1 VAVQDGGQLDQPRV
15 PVPADR
21 PGLTARMRGGITSA
35 VRAGGE
41 LRTLGPTALVSF
53 LFAAAFAPFL
63 APLLGHLP
71 GVLEAE
77 LGTALNQL
85 GGMGGGY
92 LGEVLSKTADRM
104 RGDEGGALTEEQLRR
119 QLAEALHRA
128 LGEAAGEVRSG
139 LREELSVVLRR
150 LDAVHVAMAA
160 DDEGALA
167 EGLAGLGERM
177 AEFHWVLDDVRAAL
191 GEVLRALD
199 SNAAQQ
205 RGQWRSV
212 RASQDAA
219 ISLMLR
225 IESTLR
231 PGPGDAAQPGDPGLA
246 VCPYPGLLPFEGED
260 ARWFF
265 GREELSLHL
274 VSRVAQQAG
283 GRSPLFVL
291 GPSGAGKSSLL
302 RAGLIP
308 RLSEAGA
315 GIWSPVLLGR
325 PGAHPMEALS
335 RQVPAR
341 AGTGAGGRLVLVVDQ
356 FEEIF
361 TQCPDEGERLR
372 FVRALLDLPGALV
385 VLGIRTDFY
394 QDCAAIP
401 ELGTLLPD
409 NQLLVGPMAE
419 RDLRRAV
426 IAPATAAG
434 YAVEP
439 GLTELLLSDLGVRPG
454 SAEYEPGALPLL
466 AYALQATWS
475 RRSGKTLTVAGY
487 REVGGVHGAV
497 AAEAELVYA
506 DLPGPAREATRRV
519 MLRLVSVGRG
529 TRPARSRVPRAALAA
544 ALDAAAAENVLG
556 RFTQARLITADAGGV
571 EISHEALL
579 GAWPRLREWIEEDQ
593 AGLVLH
599 RQLAEDA
606 ASWIREE
613 RDPGGL
619 YRGARLASALGWQRT
634 GDNEAEL
641 TPAERE
647 LLTASAAAEEVRR
660 AAQEAGRLRERRQN
674 RRLRALAGGLA
685 VVLAA
690 AVAAAGYAVGQQHQA
705 QAQRDYAVSS
715 LYAAQSDDDQTTNPT
730 VADLDALAGWAADE
744 TPQARGSL
752 LSREANPYLAS
763 FPEPA
768 AAVIKA
774 LAISPDGKLLAVG
787 EEPSQ
792 TAAGQGSV
800 QLWDV
805 AQRKEVADFPHLG
818 GIPLTLAFSPDGST
832 VAAVVP
838 SVKANLQLWDVA
850 THKALPDPIPPQRF
864 FISTL
869 AYSPDGRILAVG
881 TALPSYGPGGGLLP
895 VADDRTVIE
904 LWDLAGHHLLR
915 ELTGGTGLIYSL
927 AFSPDGRQLAG
938 GGEDHMVRLWNVATG
953 TQQAVLGGSTG
964 TVGSVSF
971 SPDGRFLAAASLGG
985 TIRIWNA
992 PAGTPN
998 AVISTTSGVPSGVPP
1013 MAFSPRGQYLYTSP
1027 AVGEIVRY
1035 NLNTGAQSGPV
1046 VRLPPQA
1053 AQDVDQMVFSPD
1065 GNTLAVGGLG
1075 GYAAALDEGGRT
1087 FYEVNDDPLTSVAV
1101 SPDGRLTATGDADG
1115 TVQLWGTS
1123 NPAYAHVLT
1132 GNQGDVLH
1140 VAFSPDGKLLAAI
1153 SATCTASLWNVASGR
1168 LIATLATPGRY
1179 LVTPDD
1185 NGSNLSFGPD
1195 GKTVATYCSSSN
1207 YAGPKTIHDTVML
1220 WRTATKRPITA
1231 YQVPNG
1237 GDGAGGLAYSP
1248 DGHTLAIDTGTGD
1261 VLLWDTASRR
1271 IARVIETGQA
1281 TTPGALAITFS
1292 PDGKLLAT
1300 AGPTGTIAL
1309 WDAASGDPAG
1319 SVNADTQQVHDLAFS
1334 PDGSILAAAGQD
1346 SVVRLWSVPGL
1357 QQVASVSATPQTL
1370 SANNTE
1376 LTVNEVAFGPG
1387 GRTLVSANSDGTAQ
1401 VWDLNPADAVRD
1413 LCGALGPAWVAG
1425 QWPGLDPSSG
1435 QDPCSPG

>member
-1 VAVQDGGQLDQPRV
+1 MDQPCA
-15 PVPADR
+15 PVSAHP
-21 PGLTARMRGGITSA
+21 PGLAARMRGGITSA

-63 APLLGHLP
+63 APLLGHLSS
-71 GVLEAE
+71 GTLEAE

-92 LGEVLSKTADRM
+92 LGEFLSKTADRM
-104 RGDEGGALTEEQLRR
+104 RDADGGALTEEGLRR
-119 QLAEALHRA
+119 QLAKALHRA
-128 LGEAAGEVRSG
+128 LGEAAGEARSG

-150 LDAVHVAMAA
+150 LDAVQVAMAA

-167 EGLAGLGERM
+167 EGLAGLGEKM

-191 GEVLRALD
+191 GEVLRALEG
-199 SNAAQQ
+199 SAAQQ
-205 RGQWRSV
+205 RGLWRSV

-225 IESTLR
+225 IESTLQ
-231 PGPGDAAQPGDPGLA
+231 PGPGDARQPGDPGQD
-246 VCPYPGLLPFEGED
+246 VCPYPGLLSFEGED

-265 GREELSLHL
+265 GREELTLHL

-283 GRSPLFVL
+283 GGSPLFVL

-308 RLSEAGA
+308 RLREAG

-335 RQVPAR
+335 RQVPAL
-341 AGTGAGGRLVLVVDQ
+341 AGNGAPGRLVLVVDQ

-361 TQCPDEGERLR
+361 TQCADEGERLR
-372 FVRALLDLPGALV
+372 FVRALLDLPGAVV

-394 QDCAAIP
+394 QDCAAIL
-401 ELGTLLPD
+401 ELGAVLPD
-409 NQLLVGPMAE
+409 NQLLVGPMPE

-439 GLTELLLSDLGVRPG
+439 GLTELLLSDVGIRHG

-487 REVGGVHGAV
+487 REAGGVHGAV
-497 AAEAELVYA
+497 ASEAERVYA
-506 DLPGPAREATRRV
+506 DLPGPARETARRV

-529 TRPARSRVPRAALAA
+529 TRPARCRVARADLAA
-544 ALDAAAAENVLG
+544 ALDAAAAGIVLA

-619 YRGARLASALGWQRT
+619 YRGARLAGALGWQGT

-641 TPAERE
+641 TAAERE
-647 LLTASAAAEEVRR
+647 FLTASAAAEEARR
-660 AAQEAGRLRERRQN
+660 AEQEAGRLRERRQN
-674 RRLRALAGGLA
+674 RRLRVLAGGLA

-705 QAQRDYAVSS
+705 QAQRDYASS
-715 LYAAQSDDDQTTNPT
+715 NYYAAQSDDDQTTNLT
-730 VADLDALAGWAADE
+730 GADLDALAGWAADA
-744 TPQARGSL
+744 TQQARGSL

-763 FPEPA
+763 FPEPK
-768 AAVIKA
+768 AAVTKA
-774 LAISPDGKLLAVG
+774 LAISPDGRLLAVG
-787 EEPSQ
+787 EEPSP
-792 TAAGQGSV
+792 TATGQGSV
-800 QLWDV
+800 QLWDM

-818 GIPLTLAFSPDGST
+818 GIPLTLAFSPNGST
-832 VAAVVP
+832 LAAVVTN
-838 SVKANLQLWDVA
+838 VRANLRLWDVA
-850 THKALPDPIPPQRF
+850 THKALPDPIPWWTPV
-864 FISTL
+864 SAL

-881 TALPSYGPGGGLLP
+881 TLLASYGPGGRPLP
-895 VADDRTVIE
+895 AAEDRSAID
-904 LWDLAGHHLLR
+904 LWDLTGHYLLR
-915 ELTGGTGLIYSL
+915 QLRGGAGLVNSL
-927 AFSPDGRQLAG
+927 AFSPDGRQLAS
-938 GGEDHMVRLWNVATG
+938 GGEDHLVRLWNVATG
-953 TQQAVLGGSTG
+953 AQRAVLHGNTG
-964 TVGSVSF
+964 NVESVSF
-971 SPDGRFLAAASLGG
+971 SPDGRFLAGASLGG
-985 TIRIWNA
+985 TVMVWKA
-992 PAGTPN
+992 PAGTQYG
-998 AVISTTSGVPSGVPP
+998 IIRTTSSIATFGVPA
-1013 MAFSPRGQYLYTSP
+1013 MAFSPDGQYLYTSP
-1027 AVGEIVRY
+1027 AIGEIVRY
-1035 NLNTGAQSGPV
+1035 NLSTTALSGLI

-1053 AQDVDQMVFSPD
+1053 AQAVAQMVFSPD
-1065 GNTLAVGGLG
+1065 GNTLAVGGAS
-1075 GYAAALDEGGRT
+1075 GYPAALDEGGRT
-1087 FYEVNDDPLTSVAV
+1087 FYEANDDSLLADAV

-1115 TVQLWGTS
+1115 TVQLWDTS
-1123 NPAYAHVLT
+1123 NPADARVLT
-1132 GNQGDVLH
+1132 GNHGAVLR

-1153 SATCTASLWNVASGR
+1153 GAACTASLWDVATGR
-1168 LIATLATPGRY
+1168 LMATLATPRRY
-1179 LVTPDD
+1179 LATPDD
-1185 NGSNLSFGPD
+1185 NAASLSFSPD

-1207 YAGPKTIHDTVML
+1207 DSVIPETIDDTVML
-1220 WRTATKRPITA
+1220 WETATRRPITA
-1231 YQVPNG
+1231 YRVP
-1237 GDGAGGLAYSP
+1237 DGANVAEGLAYSP
-1248 DGHTLAIDTGTGD
+1248 VGHTLAIDTGTGD
-1261 VLLWDTASRR
+1261 VLLWDTTSRR
-1271 IARVIETGQA
+1271 IIRVIETGQ
-1281 TTPGALAITFS
+1281 TPTPGALAIAFS

-1300 AGPTGTIAL
+1300 AGATGTIVL
-1309 WDAASGDPAG
+1309 WGTASGAPAG
-1319 SVNADTQQVHDLAFS
+1319 SVDADTPDAHDLAFS
-1334 PDGSILAAAGQD
+1334 PDGSVLAAAGQD
-1346 SVVRLWSVPGL
+1346 SVVRLWSIPGL
-1357 QQVASVSATPQTL
+1357 QPVASVSATPQTL
-1370 SANNTE
+1370 SANVSA
-1376 LTVNEVAFGPG
+1376 LTVNAVAFGPG
-1387 GRTLVSANSDGTAQ
+1387 GHALVSANNDGTAQ
-1401 VWDLNPADAVRD
+1401 VWDLNPNDAVRD
-1413 LCGALGPAWVAG
+1413 LCGALGPVWVAS
-1425 QWPGLDPSSG
+1425 QWPGLEPSSG
-1435 QDPCSPG
+1435 HDPCSPS